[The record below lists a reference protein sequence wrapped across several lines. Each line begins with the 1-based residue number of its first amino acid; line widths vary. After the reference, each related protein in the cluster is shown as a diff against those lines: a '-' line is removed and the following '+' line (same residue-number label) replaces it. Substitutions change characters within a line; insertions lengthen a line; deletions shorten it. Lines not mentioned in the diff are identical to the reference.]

1 MDNYMKSRIECYN
14 ILHDKLK
21 NMTSEM
27 LNNIFIQ
34 GIEQKYKNNSH
45 AKINGYDVFM
55 KKIPLTTLEYNNM
68 FDTANLYNLPIFY
81 NYPIGSA
88 GINCFRELTMHIKTT
103 KWILEGKI
111 KNFIM
116 MYHYRIIKKKIHV
129 INKIQKENINK
140 KVKTKWNNNKNIK
153 NYLMERLNA
162 SYEIIIVMEYFPITL
177 NEWLKQDITNVY
189 SYIKQIYP
197 LLKFLQEQSIIHFDS
212 HSNNFVVSKEG
223 IIYIIDFGL
232 VLDLKFNLTKEEIKF
247 FHKNTMFDYG
257 LSIMNILLPLLDH
270 TIYIKD
276 ITKQSYF
283 IDKYKI
289 EYKPDNI
296 INNIK
301 TIYNNSNEISDYL
314 DFPKKYK
321 KIVDKYKKLDF
332 IMQQFFI
339 KLLKNK
345 KTVFPNKLIKP

>member
-1 MDNYMKSRIECYN
+1 
-14 ILHDKLK
+14 
-21 NMTSEM
+21 M

-34 GIEQKYKNNSH
+34 GIEKKYKNNSY
-45 AKINGYDVFM
+45 AKISGYDVFM

-68 FDTANLYNLPIFY
+68 FDTSNLYNLPTFY

-103 KWILEGKI
+103 NWVLEGKM

-116 MYHYRIIKKKIHV
+116 MYHYRIIKKENHI
-129 INKIQKENINK
+129 IDEIQKENINK

-162 SYEIIIVMEYFPITL
+162 PYEIIVVMEYFPITL

-189 SYIKQIYP
+189 LYEKQIYP
-197 LLKFLQEQSIIHFDS
+197 LLNFLQEQHVIHFDS
-212 HSNNFVVSKEG
+212 HSKNVVVSKEG
-223 IIYIIDFGL
+223 IIYMIDFGL
-232 VLDLKFNLTKEEIKF
+232 VLDLEFNLTKEEIKLF
-247 FHKNTMFDYG
+247 RKNTMFDYG

-276 ITKQSYF
+276 ITKQTYF
-283 IDKYKI
+283 INKYKM
-289 EYKPDNI
+289 EYKPDNE

-301 TIYNNSNEISDYL
+301 IIYNNSNEICDYL
-314 DFPKKYK
+314 GFPKKYK
-321 KIVDKYKKLDF
+321 KIVEEYKKLDF
-332 IMQQFFI
+332 IMQQFLI

-345 KTVFPNKLIKP
+345 KTFFPNNMIKNN